1 MYDCCCSD
9 HSFFQYFLSQDF
21 EMTMYFRQFW
31 QDPRLS
37 FEKKPGLERLV
48 LAKNHLH
55 IWTPDTFFVNE
66 KDAHVHD
73 QLNPNE
79 FVRVLHTGEILLS
92 KRYNY

>member
-1 MYDCCCSD
+1 M
-9 HSFFQYFLSQDF
+9 
-21 EMTMYFRQFW
+21 W
-31 QDPRLS
+31 GDPPQANQEVTNAQLVAMKLLQHAVVPSPTQPCGQER
-37 FEKKPGLERLV
+37 KPGLEKLV
-48 LAKNHLH
+48 LGKNHLH

-79 FVRVLHTGEILLS
+79 FVRILHTGEILVS